1 MPDISASVIVKN
13 KVGGSEKKRKVILYQ
28 QCGRLQKKPAK
39 KKISA
44 RES

>member
-13 KVGGSEKKRKVILYQ
+13 KVGGSEKKREVISHQ
-28 QCGRLQKKPAK
+28 QYERLQKKPAK